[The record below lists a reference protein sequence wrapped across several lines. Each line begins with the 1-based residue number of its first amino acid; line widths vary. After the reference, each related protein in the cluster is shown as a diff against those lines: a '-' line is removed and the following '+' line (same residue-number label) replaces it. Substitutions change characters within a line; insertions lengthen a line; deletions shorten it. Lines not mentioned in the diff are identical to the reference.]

1 MFIFLFF
8 YSLIARSQCCYNM
21 AMILLI
27 GASASGKTEVS
38 KLLRKEYGIVKVV
51 THTTRAPRVNE
62 KNGVDY
68 YFVTKEEFEALKAK
82 NFFVETT
89 TYNGNFYGCSKREVS
104 DDKCLIVEPNGLRS
118 FMALGDQSIVTFLL
132 SATEKT
138 RRERMLLRGDDPAEV
153 EKRLGVDRVDF
164 DSSKIASTDFSIET
178 DERSLSEITNDI
190 YLKYIYSLR
199 SRGIAPNIIV
209 Q

>member
-1 MFIFLFF
+1 MFF
-8 YSLIARSQCCYNM
+8 YLVKELGQSCYNM

-68 YFVTKEEFEALKAK
+68 YFVTKEEFLALQAK

-89 TYNGNFYGCSKREVS
+89 LYNGNFYGCSKREVS

-118 FMALGDQSIVTFLL
+118 FLALGDQSIVTFLL
-132 SATEKT
+132 SATEQT
-138 RRERMLLRGDDPAEV
+138 RRERMLLRGDDPEEV
-153 EKRLGVDRVDF
+153 DKRLDVDRIDF
-164 DSSKIASTDFSIET
+164 DPIRIEPTDFTIET

-190 YLKYIYSLR
+190 YLKYVYSLK
-199 SRGIAPNIIV
+199 SRGISPNIIV

>member
-1 MFIFLFF
+1 
-8 YSLIARSQCCYNM
+8 
-21 AMILLI
+21 MILLI

-68 YFVTKEEFEALKAK
+68 YFVTKEEFLALQAK

-89 TYNGNFYGCSKREVS
+89 LYNGNFYGCSKREVS

-118 FMALGDQSIVTFLL
+118 FLALGDQSIVTFLL
-132 SATEKT
+132 SATEQT
-138 RRERMLLRGDDPAEV
+138 RRERMLLRGDDPEEV
-153 EKRLGVDRVDF
+153 DKRLDVDRIDF
-164 DSSKIASTDFSIET
+164 DPIRIEPTDFTIET

-190 YLKYIYSLR
+190 YLKYVYSLK
-199 SRGIAPNIIV
+199 SRGISPNIIV

>member
-1 MFIFLFF
+1 
-8 YSLIARSQCCYNM
+8 
-21 AMILLI
+21 MILLI

-68 YFVTKEEFEALKAK
+68 YFVTKEEFLALQAK
-82 NFFVETT
+82 NIFVETAI
-89 TYNGNFYGCSKREVS
+89 YNGNFYGCSKREVS

-118 FMALGDQSIVTFLL
+118 FLALGDQSIVTFLL

-138 RRERMLLRGDDPAEV
+138 RRERMLLRGDDPAEID
-153 EKRLGVDRVDF
+153 KRLGVDRIDF
-164 DSSKIASTDFSIET
+164 DPLRIAPTDFTIET
-178 DERSLSEITNDI
+178 DEKSLSEITNDI
-190 YLKYIYSLR
+190 YLKYVYSLK
-199 SRGIAPNIIV
+199 SRGISPNIIV

>member
-1 MFIFLFF
+1 MFF
-8 YSLIARSQCCYNM
+8 YLVKELGQSCYNM
-21 AMILLI
+21 AMILLT

-68 YFVTKEEFEALKAK
+68 YFVTKEEFLALQAK

-89 TYNGNFYGCSKREVS
+89 LYNGNFYGCSKREVS

-118 FMALGDQSIVTFLL
+118 FLALGDQSIVTFLL
-132 SATEKT
+132 SATEQT
-138 RRERMLLRGDDPAEV
+138 RRERMLLRGDDPEEV
-153 EKRLGVDRVDF
+153 DKRLDVDRIDF
-164 DSSKIASTDFSIET
+164 DPIRIEPTDFTIET

-190 YLKYIYSLR
+190 YLKYVYSLK
-199 SRGIAPNIIV
+199 SRGISPNIIV